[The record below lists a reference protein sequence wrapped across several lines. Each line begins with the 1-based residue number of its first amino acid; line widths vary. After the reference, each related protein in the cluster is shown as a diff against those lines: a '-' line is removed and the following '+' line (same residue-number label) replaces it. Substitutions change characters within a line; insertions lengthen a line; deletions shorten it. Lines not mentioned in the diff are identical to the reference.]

1 MDSVLRTGERIA
13 HLRKTRGGSRAE
25 LAAAIG
31 VHHTSVAYWEKDDV
45 KPSEESMG
53 LILRFFGLT
62 AGQFYSLK
70 LPPEPPK
77 GGRKGA
83 R

>member
-1 MDSVLRTGERIA
+1 MDTARRIKHVREIRGE
-13 HLRKTRGGSRAE
+13 TRAE
-25 LAAAIG
+25 LANLLGIHPTTVACWEGKKRTPGPNMMAA
-31 VHHTSVAYWEKDDV
+31 V
-45 KPSEESMG
+45 
-53 LILRFFGLT
+53 LRAFGLT